1 MKNEKENFLMH
12 FDEFKF
18 KEEIELM
25 NIQRQMEQNQIKNN
39 QTFGFNLD
47 TIYNEV
53 DNNKTQL

>member
-1 MKNEKENFLMH
+1 MD

>member
-1 MKNEKENFLMH
+1 MH